1 MDSQRRWKRKKE
13 RQRKLS
19 PPTSPCWAD
28 THLAA
33 YLGVHGPVEH
43 LAVTDP
49 DDGGGRLGVVG
60 VAGEVEGVAGP
71 QADHRAAA
79 DDRVLRGNWRNSRR
93 RRTGGQS
100 VDGG

>member
-1 MDSQRRWKRKKE
+1 MKE
-13 RQRKLS
+13 RKYRGNCPHPL
-19 PPTSPCWAD
+19 PPGWPD

-33 YLGVHGPVEH
+33 YLGVHGPVED

-49 DDGGGRLGVVG
+49 DNGGGRLGVVSM
-60 VAGEVEGVAGP
+60 AGEVEGVSGP

-79 DDRVLRGNWRNSRR
+79 DDRVLRGNWKNSR

-100 VDGG
+100 VDDR